1 MKNIPVYREPF
12 SYARDNDQ
20 IDAYRNSRKA
30 AIACKDAIQKAIT
43 ANYHGWSLDSATAL
57 EQLLGQ
63 FSMEQIC
70 YVLAITVRFK
80 DWDGRISKQN
90 KQWAWTVPVYPDCDS
105 LMNYDQNVRFV
116 VDGVHPGLVDLLI
129 NKVRSYASNHKNK

>member
-43 ANYHGWSLDSATAL
+43 ANYNGWSLDSTTAL

-90 KQWAWTVPVYPDCDS
+90 KQWARTVPVYPDYDS